1 MDQFRVHLKLSA
13 DYRREKKRG
22 RQGKEKKGNKGRENG
37 VKRVD
42 IKMLLENS
50 KKRSLLK
57 K

>member
-1 MDQFRVHLKLSA
+1 MDQFRVHLELSA
-13 DYRREKKRG
+13 DCRREKKRG

-42 IKMLLENS
+42 IKIILENS